1 MSNINV
7 IIPVFN
13 PSAELQLILKE
24 LNSQTLKPKK
34 IILLWTIPSGKNPD
48 IEKKKAETYRRDNVL
63 IEYIEQKDFDHGAT
77 RRKGMELSDSE
88 YVLCMTQDATPYD
101 DMLIENMRKAFD
113 DRKVAAVYA
122 RQLPSEDA
130 GCIEVIT
137 REFNYPDT
145 ERTQN
150 KDTLKKYGIKTYFC
164 SDVCAMYKKI
174 YYNEAGGF
182 VKKTIFN
189 EDMLMSAALIDLG
202 YTVKYVPE
210 ALVVHSHNYSYV
222 KQFKRNF
229 DMAVSHREYSEV
241 FERVSSESEGIKL
254 VRKTAS
260 ELIKM
265 GKIYLI
271 PDLFIQSAFKYMG
284 YRFGKIYDKL
294 PKSIVMKFTMNKNYW
309 I

>member
-189 EDMLMSAALIDLG
+189 EDMLMAAALIDLG

-284 YRFGKIYDKL
+284 YRFGKVYDKL

>member
-189 EDMLMSAALIDLG
+189 EDMLMAAALIDLG

-294 PKSIVMKFTMNKNYW
+294 PKSIVMKFTMDKNYW